1 MRPFAL
7 LVLAALLSASGPAT
21 AHPHEQTPALA
32 VIQQFT
38 DPSAP
43 APVRQPP
50 AVRETPP
57 EAVPLVIL
65 AVALILTAPLLLE
78 IRQFRSRLHY

>member
-1 MRPFAL
+1 MRLFAL
-7 LVLAALLSASGPAT
+7 LVLAALLCASGPAT

-43 APVRQPP
+43 VPQP
-50 AVRETPP
+50 AAARETPP